1 MSLQDTLKRIV
12 QEQGKD
18 VLQKPELLSVME
30 DYQAFAKEGP
40 AAKAV
45 MQQLV
50 RSGGIQAL
58 MSTRRSGTSLHPEI
72 KRLVSDTAALGFK
85 EEIVSDILKAIV
97 FASGKMSRETEWPK
111 VMNPQKTPNILPSKE
126 TPKKPFMWNRVR
138 KWLKLNFSEMLVIP
152 FLITAMCTVVTLS
165 LTCFAFFFDPAE
177 VSYWAKEFLIC
188 LISSIVIFFTFCFTD
203 R

>member
-1 MSLQDTLKRIV
+1 MSLQETLKRIIR
-12 QEQGKD
+12 EQGRE
-18 VLQKPELLSVME
+18 VLQKPELLAVLE

-58 MSTRRSGTSLHPEI
+58 TSTRRSGTSLHPEI

-97 FASGKMSRETEWPK
+97 FASGKMSRENEWPK

-126 TPKKPFMWNRVR
+126 TPKKPSVWNRVR

-177 VSYWAKEFLIC
+177 LSYWAKEFLIC

>member
-1 MSLQDTLKRIV
+1 MNLQDTLKRIV
-12 QEQGKD
+12 QEQGRD
-18 VLQKPELLSVME
+18 ILQKPELLSVME

-40 AAKAV
+40 ATKAV

-50 RSGGIQAL
+50 KSGGVQAL
-58 MSTRRSGTSLHPEI
+58 LATRKSGTGLHPEI
-72 KRLVSDTAALGFK
+72 KRLISDTADLGFK

-97 FASGKMSRETEWPK
+97 FASGKMSRENEWPK

-126 TPKKPFMWNRVR
+126 TPKKPFVWNRVR

>member
-1 MSLQDTLKRIV
+1 MNLQDTLKRIV
-12 QEQGKD
+12 QELGRD
-18 VLQKPELLSVME
+18 ILQKPELLSVME

-111 VMNPQKTPNILPSKE
+111 VMTPQKTPVVVQQMTKSTKPSVWKRL
-126 TPKKPFMWNRVR
+126 K
-138 KWLKLNFSEMLVIP
+138 KWLWTYSEDLFAITL
-152 FLITAMCTVVTLS
+152 LITSIFTVVTLF
-165 LTCFAFFFDPAE
+165 LTLIAFVNGTPQ
-177 VSYWAKEFLIC
+177 VGHWAKEFLIC
-188 LISSIVIFFTFCFTD
+188 LASTIVIFLIYAFSD
-203 R
+203 